1 MEQKEQ
7 KEDNMVTHGNS
18 SKISESL
25 SLSLFLVIYLFIL
38 NHVYFG
44 SVLK

>member
-18 SKISESL
+18 SKIS
-25 SLSLFLVIYLFIL
+25 LFLVIYLFIL
-38 NHVYFG
+38 NYVYFG
-44 SVLK
+44 LMLK